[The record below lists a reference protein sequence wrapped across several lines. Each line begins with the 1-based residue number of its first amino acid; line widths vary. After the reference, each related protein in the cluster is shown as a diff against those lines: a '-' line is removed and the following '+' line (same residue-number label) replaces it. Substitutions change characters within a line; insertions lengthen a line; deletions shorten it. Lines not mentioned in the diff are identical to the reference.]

1 MNNLL
6 SHENDTYNIYTNNCT
21 TLALNAFNLLIAPPI
36 NCEIFVVN
44 VGVPPAVNNL
54 YFMESPQKLYKAI
67 ETFQPGTG
75 LIKEFNVNY
84 DSPYSTNV
92 CP

>member
-1 MNNLL
+1 LRAGNEAKL
-6 SHENDTYNIYTNNCT
+6 SNQQQS
-21 TLALNAFNLLIAPPI
+21 TLKILIL
-36 NCEIFVVN
+36 IFL
-44 VGVPPAVNNL
+44 PPAVNIL
-54 YFMESPQKLYKAI
+54 YFMESPQKLYKAL